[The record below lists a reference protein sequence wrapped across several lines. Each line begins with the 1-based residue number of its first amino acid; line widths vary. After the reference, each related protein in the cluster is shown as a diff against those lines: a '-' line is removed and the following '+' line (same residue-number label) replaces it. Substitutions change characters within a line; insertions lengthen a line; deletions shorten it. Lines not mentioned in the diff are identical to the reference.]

1 MNASCV
7 ENVSIYALKHL
18 YPFIYGA
25 FFCRLRQQT
34 SPLFCLSLIIF
45 NKTYTVVNFDVEQ
58 GRIIIRENPKY
69 LSLNE
74 MYQVANSYP
83 KGSKAR

>member
-1 MNASCV
+1 M
-7 ENVSIYALKHL
+7 
-18 YPFIYGA
+18 
-25 FFCRLRQQT
+25 RQQT

>member
-1 MNASCV
+1 M
-7 ENVSIYALKHL
+7 
-18 YPFIYGA
+18 
-25 FFCRLRQQT
+25 
-34 SPLFCLSLIIF
+34 LFCLSLIIF
-45 NKTYTVVNFDVEQ
+45 NKTYTVVNFDVEH

>member
-1 MNASCV
+1 MRTIKILLAAGFLLV
-7 ENVSIYALKHL
+7 
-18 YPFIYGA
+18 FGT
-25 FFCRLRQQT
+25 R
-34 SPLFCLSLIIF
+34 
-45 NKTYTVVNFDVEQ
+45 

>member
-7 ENVSIYALKHL
+7 EIVSIYALKHL
-18 YPFIYGA
+18 YLGS